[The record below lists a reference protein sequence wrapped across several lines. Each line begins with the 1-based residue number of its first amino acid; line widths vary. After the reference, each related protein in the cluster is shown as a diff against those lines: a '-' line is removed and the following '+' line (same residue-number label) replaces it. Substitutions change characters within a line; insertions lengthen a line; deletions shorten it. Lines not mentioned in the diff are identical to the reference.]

1 MKNARGPNGTASD
14 WYKPVGLMALAIV
27 GYGFMAG
34 GHVDS
39 VVGSSTSDVMD
50 VGDTGPPPVQSAPA
64 STYVPPAQTGCNV
77 YIEADVSEILVWPVD
92 NVYVVEPDDGD
103 FNSARCA
110 NY

>member
-1 MKNARGPNGTASD
+1 MKGSKGLSGSASD
-14 WYKPVGLMALAIV
+14 WFKPVALMALAVI
-27 GYGFMAG
+27 GYGLISAG
-34 GHVDS
+34 NVDS

-50 VGDTGPPPVQSAPA
+50 FGDSDPPLNQSAPA